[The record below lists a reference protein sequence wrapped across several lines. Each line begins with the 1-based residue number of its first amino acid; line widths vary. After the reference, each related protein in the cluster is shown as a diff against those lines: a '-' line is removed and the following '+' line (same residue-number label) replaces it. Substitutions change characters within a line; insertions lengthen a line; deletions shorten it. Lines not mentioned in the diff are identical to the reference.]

1 MKDTKRRLEV
11 FSFYDR
17 AHIERHLEAMAA
29 RGWLL
34 ERMGKFGWVYRRIE
48 PKRLTF
54 HVSYFPDAS
63 DFDPG
68 PTWGQLTFQDFCE
81 RTGWQLACSS
91 AQMQVFYNE
100 GPDPLPIETDPALEL
115 ETIHRAA
122 KRSYL
127 PAYFV
132 LLLMDLL
139 FCASLLFVLTSD
151 PIGTL
156 ADGANFCG
164 GLVFAIFLVHCLHEI
179 LGYFLWLRRAKHAA
193 ADGVFLDTP
202 DTSRLQKILYWT
214 ILAVFAWYLL
224 SVFTNGS
231 PLLRWTAVAMIGY
244 YIALFAL
251 VDAVKRYLKGQGAS
265 RGTNRAL
272 TIGAAFLF
280 ALLVIGV
287 ITWGLFRAYSSGLIP
302 PEETAEDYPLV
313 LEDLTDEP
321 LADGDLLMYNANR
334 SLILERIEIQHHGTV
349 IVGGEEQDL
358 GLEYTVTVVKLPA
371 LYDWCREQI
380 LGGIRGWM
388 PGDVYDPRDPA
399 PWGAEAA
406 YELAGS
412 WTAGP
417 TGWYVLCYEDRIVE
431 LIFPWTRPTAE
442 QMAAVGEAFR
452 A

>member
-1 MKDTKRRLEV
+1 MKNTKRRLET

-17 AHIERHLEAMAA
+17 THIEKHLEAMAA

-54 HVSYFPDAS
+54 HVSYYPDAS

-132 LLLMDLL
+132 LLLLGFLMGAMFLSTLRSEPIDL
-139 FCASLLFVLTSD
+139 
-151 PIGTL
+151 L
-156 ADGANFCG
+156 ADGSSLFTGFAWG
-164 GLVFAIFLVHCLHEI
+164 MLLVLCLYEI
-179 LGYFLWLRRAKHAA
+179 LGYFLWRRRAKRAA
-193 ADGVFLDTP
+193 ADGVFLETP
-202 DTSRLQKILYWT
+202 NTARAQRIILWVV
-214 ILAVFAWYLL
+214 LAQFAWYLL
-224 SVFTNGS
+224 SVFANGS
-231 PLLRWTAVAMIGY
+231 PLLRWTTVAMIGY

-272 TIGAAFLF
+272 TIGAAFFF
-280 ALLVIGV
+280 AFLMMGL

-321 LADGDLLMYNANR
+321 LADDDLLMYNANR
-334 SLILERIEIQHHGTV
+334 SPILERIEIQHHGTV

-358 GLEYTVTVVKLPA
+358 GLEYTVTVVKLPL
-371 LYDWCREQI
+371 LYDWCRKQI

-388 PGDVYDPRDPA
+388 PGDVYEPRDPA

-431 LIFPWTRPTAE
+431 LILPWTRPTAE
-442 QMAAVGEAFR
+442 QMAAVGAAFR

>member
-34 ERMGKFGWVYRRIE
+34 ERMGKFGWVYRRVE

-132 LLLMDLL
+132 LLALGLLQGAMFLSTLRSEPIDLL
-139 FCASLLFVLTSD
+139 ADDNTLFAFFILGILLIFCLY
-151 PIGTL
+151 
-156 ADGANFCG
+156 
-164 GLVFAIFLVHCLHEI
+164 EI
-179 LGYFLWLRRAKHAA
+179 LGYFLWRRRAKRAA
-193 ADGVFLDTP
+193 ADGIFLETP
-202 DTSRLQKILYWT
+202 NTLRTRKLYLWVV
-214 ILAVFAWYLL
+214 LALFAWYLL

-251 VDAVKRYLKGQGAS
+251 VDAVKQYLKGQGAS

-272 TIGAAFLF
+272 TFAAAFLF
-280 ALLVIGV
+280 ALLIIGV
-287 ITWGLFRAYSSGLIP
+287 ITWGLSRAYSSGLIP

-321 LADGDLLMYNANR
+321 LADGGLLMYNANR

-388 PGDVYDPRDPA
+388 PGDVYEPRDPA

-442 QMAAVGEAFR
+442 QMTAVGAAFR

>member
-1 MKDTKRRLEV
+1 MRLAPV
-11 FSFYDR
+11 R
-17 AHIERHLEAMAA
+17 
-29 RGWLL
+29 
-34 ERMGKFGWVYRRIE
+34 
-48 PKRLTF
+48 
-54 HVSYFPDAS
+54 
-63 DFDPG
+63 
-68 PTWGQLTFQDFCE
+68 
-81 RTGWQLACSS
+81 
-91 AQMQVFYNE
+91 
-100 GPDPLPIETDPALEL
+100 
-115 ETIHRAA
+115 
-122 KRSYL
+122 
-127 PAYFV
+127 
-132 LLLMDLL
+132 
-139 FCASLLFVLTSD
+139 LTSD

-244 YIALFAL
+244 YIALFAP

-321 LADGDLLMYNANR
+321 L
-334 SLILERIEIQHHGTV
+334 
-349 IVGGEEQDL
+349 
-358 GLEYTVTVVKLPA
+358 
-371 LYDWCREQI
+371 
-380 LGGIRGWM
+380 
-388 PGDVYDPRDPA
+388 
-399 PWGAEAA
+399 
-406 YELAGS
+406 
-412 WTAGP
+412 
-417 TGWYVLCYEDRIVE
+417 
-431 LIFPWTRPTAE
+431 PTATSSCTTPTAHPFWNTRSSVT
-442 QMAAVGEAFR
+442 MGIWR
-452 A
+452 TPDSS

>member
-1 MKDTKRRLEV
+1 MKDTKRQLEV

-17 AHIERHLEAMAA
+17 THIEKHLEAMAA

-48 PKRLTF
+48 PKHLTF
-54 HVSYFPDAS
+54 HVSYYPDAS

-122 KRSYL
+122 KRSFL
-127 PAYFV
+127 PAYF
-132 LLLMDLL
+132 LLLLL
-139 FCASLLFVLTSD
+139 GLLMSAMFLSTLLSD
-151 PIGTL
+151 PIGLL
-156 ADGANFCG
+156 ADATSLFT
-164 GLVFAIFLVHCLHEI
+164 GLDWTMLLILCLCEI
-179 LGYFLWLRRAKHAA
+179 LGYFLWRRRAKRAA
-193 ADGVFLDTP
+193 KNGAFLETP
-202 DTSRLQKILYWT
+202 NTGRVQRLILWVV
-214 ILAVFAWYLL
+214 LAWFALYLL
-224 SVFTNGS
+224 SVFTGGP
-231 PLLRWTAVAMIGY
+231 PLLAWTTAAMVGY

-272 TIGAAFLF
+272 TFGAAFLF
-280 ALLVIGV
+280 AFLIVGV

-302 PEETAEDYPLV
+302 RDGTAEDYPLV

-321 LADGDLLMYNANR
+321 LADGDLLMYSASR
-334 SLILERIEIQHHGTV
+334 SPILERIEVQHHG
-349 IVGGEEQDL
+349 DL
-358 GLEYTVTVVKLPA
+358 ADTGQLMSLEYTVTVVKLPL
-371 LYDWCREQI
+371 LYSWCREQI
-380 LGGIRGWM
+380 LGKIRGWM
-388 PGDVYDPRDPA
+388 PGDVYEPRDPA

-406 YELAGS
+406 YELVGS

-431 LIFPWTRPTAE
+431 LILPWTRPTAE

>member
-1 MKDTKRRLEV
+1 
-11 FSFYDR
+11 
-17 AHIERHLEAMAA
+17 
-29 RGWLL
+29 
-34 ERMGKFGWVYRRIE
+34 
-48 PKRLTF
+48 
-54 HVSYFPDAS
+54 
-63 DFDPG
+63 
-68 PTWGQLTFQDFCE
+68 
-81 RTGWQLACSS
+81 
-91 AQMQVFYNE
+91 MQVFYNE

-251 VDAVKRYLKGQGAS
+251 
-265 RGTNRAL
+265 
-272 TIGAAFLF
+272 
-280 ALLVIGV
+280 
-287 ITWGLFRAYSSGLIP
+287 
-302 PEETAEDYPLV
+302 
-313 LEDLTDEP
+313 
-321 LADGDLLMYNANR
+321 
-334 SLILERIEIQHHGTV
+334 
-349 IVGGEEQDL
+349 
-358 GLEYTVTVVKLPA
+358 
-371 LYDWCREQI
+371 
-380 LGGIRGWM
+380 
-388 PGDVYDPRDPA
+388 
-399 PWGAEAA
+399 
-406 YELAGS
+406 
-412 WTAGP
+412 
-417 TGWYVLCYEDRIVE
+417 
-431 LIFPWTRPTAE
+431 
-442 QMAAVGEAFR
+442 
-452 A
+452 

>member
-1 MKDTKRRLEV
+1 MKDTKRQLEV

-17 AHIERHLEAMAA
+17 THIEKHLEAMAA

-48 PKRLTF
+48 PKHLTF
-54 HVSYFPDAS
+54 HVSYYPDAS

-122 KRSYL
+122 KRSFL
-127 PAYFV
+127 PAYF
-132 LLLMDLL
+132 LLLLL
-139 FCASLLFVLTSD
+139 GLLMSAMFLSTLRSD
-151 PIGTL
+151 PMTLL
-156 ADGANFCG
+156 ADGTNLFTG
-164 GLVFAIFLVHCLHEI
+164 FTWGMLLVLCLYEI
-179 LGYFLWLRRAKHAA
+179 LGYFLWRRRAKRAA
-193 ADGVFLDTP
+193 VDGVFLETP
-202 DTSRLQKILYWT
+202 NTGRVQRLILWVV
-214 ILAVFAWYLL
+214 LAWFALYLL
-224 SVFTNGS
+224 SVFTGGP
-231 PLLRWTAVAMIGY
+231 PLLAWTTAAMVGY

-272 TIGAAFLF
+272 TFGAAFLF
-280 ALLVIGV
+280 AFLIVGV

-302 PEETAEDYPLV
+302 QDGTAEDYPLV

-321 LADGDLLMYNANR
+321 LADGDLLMYSASR
-334 SLILERIEIQHHGTV
+334 SPILERIEVQHHG
-349 IVGGEEQDL
+349 DL
-358 GLEYTVTVVKLPA
+358 ADTGQLMSLEYTVTVVKLPL
-371 LYDWCREQI
+371 LYSWCREQI
-380 LGGIRGWM
+380 LGKIRGWM
-388 PGDVYDPRDPA
+388 PGDVYEPRDPA

-431 LIFPWTRPTAE
+431 LILPWTRPTAE